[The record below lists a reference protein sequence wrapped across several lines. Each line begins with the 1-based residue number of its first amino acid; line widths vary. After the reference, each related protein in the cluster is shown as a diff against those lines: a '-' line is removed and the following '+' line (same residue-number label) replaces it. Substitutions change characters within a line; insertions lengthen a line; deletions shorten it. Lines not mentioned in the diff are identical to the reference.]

1 MSKWIK
7 LHDATNPSK
16 TLHVQASSINYL
28 VSNVKGGNLCD
39 VHLSTEV
46 LSVHQSVE
54 AILEAVSG
62 ESIAEDV

>member
-1 MSKWIK
+1 MSIWIK

-16 TLHVQASSINYL
+16 TFHVQASSINYL

-46 LSVHQSVE
+46 LSVSQSVE
-54 AILEAVSG
+54 TILQAIKG
-62 ESIAEDV
+62 ESVT